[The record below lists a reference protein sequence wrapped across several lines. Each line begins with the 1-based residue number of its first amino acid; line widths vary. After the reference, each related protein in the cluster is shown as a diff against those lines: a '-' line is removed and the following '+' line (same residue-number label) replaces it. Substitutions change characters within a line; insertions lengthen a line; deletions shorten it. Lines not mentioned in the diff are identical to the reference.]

1 MLSMASEGLEEENV
15 TPKDRRIKA
24 MSRIQEEED
33 WLYDEFLDSLDDLIL
48 TEEEIAALPE
58 EERRRYSIRSSIRKS
73 IQQLREEEIAA
84 LPEEERR
91 RYSIRG
97 SINESKASRQKNN
110 LNAIEEEP
118 DDYKDN
124 INSAMSR
131 KDSIANSR
139 KQSLDSYA
147 SLRASRDKVLSEEYI
162 RGIPEDTE
170 PMVFPQNTLKRN
182 NFLMM
187 IHRSINT

>member
-1 MLSMASEGLEEENV
+1 MASKGLEEENV
-15 TPKDRRIKA
+15 TPKDRRIKT

-33 WLYDEFLDSLDDLIL
+33 WVYDEFLDSLDGLIL

-73 IQQLREEEIAA
+73 IQQLREEEIVA

-91 RYSIRG
+91 RYCIRG
-97 SINESKASRQKNN
+97 SIDESKASRQKNN